1 MASMK
6 DVARLA
12 KVSVSTVSRVIN
24 RTVPVDQKTRQQVEK
39 AIRKLEFKPNLLA
52 SGLRSKSGRVIGLAV
67 PEILHPSFNAII
79 KYVEESVRAEGLQ
92 VILGNTHNDLEIESE
107 FIESLIRRHV
117 DGIIF
122 SRVSDESRILH
133 VVNKNRVPVV
143 VLDRALDTED
153 IPTVVLDN
161 YKAGV
166 LAAEHLIS
174 LGHRK
179 ITCISGSSNILLSRE
194 RLGGFRDTLRREGVE
209 LGADRVFEGNFRYDT
224 GIDGVRELLARGI
237 EMTAI
242 WAQSDLIAFGAM
254 AELQRAGRSVPHDIS
269 VIGLDDIEFAGIS
282 VPALT
287 TVKQPFQVMCKKA
300 VELIMQQA
308 RNEKLTSKRVVLA
321 PELVVRNTTRA
332 ISGPQ

>member
-12 KVSVSTVSRVIN
+12 KVSVSTVSRVIS
-24 RTVPVDQKTRQQVEK
+24 RSVPVDEKTRLQVEK
-39 AIRKLEFKPNLLA
+39 AIRKLQFKPNLLA
-52 SGLRSKSGRVIGLAV
+52 SGLRSKSGQVIGLAV

-79 KYVEESVRAEGLQ
+79 KYVEESVRSEGLQ
-92 VILGNTHNDLEIESE
+92 LILGNTHNDFEIEAQ
-107 FIESLIRRHV
+107 FIESLVRRHV

-122 SRVSDESRILH
+122 SRVSDQSSILH
-133 VVNKNRVPVV
+133 VVNKSHVPVV

-166 LAAEHLIS
+166 LAAEHLVM

-179 ITCISGSSNILLSRE
+179 IACVAGHSNILLSRE
-194 RLGGFRDTLRREGVE
+194 RLSGFSDTLRQHGIQ
-209 LGADRVFEGNFRYDT
+209 LGHDRVYEGNFRYET
-224 GIDGVRELLARGI
+224 GKEAVQKFFTDGVEI
-237 EMTAI
+237 TAI

-254 AELQRAGRSVPHDIS
+254 AELERMGIAVPESIS
-269 VIGLDDIEFAGIS
+269 VMGLDDIEFARIA

-287 TVKQPFQVMCKKA
+287 TVKQPFEDMCRKA
-300 VELIMQQA
+300 VELIMLQT
-308 RNEKLTSKRVVLA
+308 RKEKLPSKRFVLA
-321 PELVVRNTTRA
+321 PELIVRNTTR
-332 ISGPQ
+332 SPRGSL

>member
-12 KVSVSTVSRVIN
+12 KVSVSTVSRVMNNNI
-24 RTVPVDQKTRQQVEK
+24 PVEEKTRLKVLK

-52 SGLRSKSGRVIGLAV
+52 RGLRSKSGHVIGLAV

-79 KYVEESVRAEGLQ
+79 KYVEESVRGEGLQ
-92 VILGNTHNDLEIESE
+92 LILGNTHNDLEIEAE
-107 FIESLIRRHV
+107 FIESLVRRHV

-122 SRVSDESRILH
+122 SRVSDQSRILH
-133 VVNKNRVPVV
+133 VLNNNHVPVV

-166 LAAEHLIS
+166 LAAEHLAS
-174 LGHRK
+174 LGHRQ
-179 ITCISGSSNILLSRE
+179 IVCISGSSNILISRE
-194 RLGGFRDTLRREGVE
+194 RLGGFTDTLRLHGIE
-209 LGADRVFEGNFRYDT
+209 LGKDRVHEGNFSYET
-224 GIDGVRELLARGI
+224 GIEAVRNFLAEGI

-254 AELQRAGRSVPHDIS
+254 AELERRGRAVPGDIS
-269 VIGLDDIEFAGIS
+269 LMGLDDIEFARIS
-282 VPALT
+282 VPGLT
-287 TVKQPFQVMCKKA
+287 TVKQPFQEMCKKA
-300 VELIMQQA
+300 VELIMLQM
-308 RNEKLTSKRVVLA
+308 RKEKLPGKRVVLA
-321 PELVVRNTTRA
+321 PELVVRATTRA
-332 ISGPQ
+332 VAR